1 MQQRCFGKLS
11 MTFRLTIDS
20 SFQAAKVPLF
30 SRTGPFPTLPVRA
43 LSAVNPFI
51 FRYKWHFLAGVL
63 FVALSTL
70 LAIFPAQLVRYAFDL
85 VNEGIDLY
93 HLYAG
98 TQAQRGVYQLFGRNV
113 LFYGVLIIVLA
124 LLRGIFLFFMRQTL
138 IVMSRHIENDQ
149 KNQIYQHYQSLPLSF
164 YRRHSTGDL
173 MSRISED
180 VSRVRMY
187 LGPAIMYFLQL
198 VLLFVLIVP
207 LMLLVNVKLTLYTLA
222 PLPLLSV
229 SIFYVNNLIERK
241 SDQIQRSLA
250 AMTTFTQEAFSGIRV
265 LKSFARQADSHA
277 QFTKASNEYKEKS
290 LSLNFV
296 NSLFFPLILFLVG
309 LSTLI
314 TVWVG
319 GQEVI
324 RGTITTGTIAEF
336 LIYVNLL
343 TWPVTAL
350 GWTSSLVQRAEAS
363 QARINEFLDQK
374 TDIVSRQ
381 NVQRE
386 LVGDIVFE
394 NVSFTYPDTGI
405 QALKEVSFRVRPGQT
420 LAVIGNTGSGKSTV
434 AALLCRL
441 YDVSAGS
448 ISVDGTDV
456 RDYSLTAL
464 RGQIGY
470 VPQDVFLF
478 SDTIRNN
485 INFGLDQPTE
495 ARMLQAAK
503 DADVY
508 ENILAF
514 PEGFDTK
521 VGERG
526 ITLSGGQ
533 KQRVSM
539 ARALVKEPKILI
551 LDDSLSA
558 VDTKTENAILGSLQR
573 IMAQRTSLII
583 SHRVSSV
590 KLADEILVL
599 DDGTIVQ
606 HGTHDALMADAEGL
620 YRALYDRQLQTEE
633 A

>member
-1 MQQRCFGKLS
+1 M
-11 MTFRLTIDS
+11 
-20 SFQAAKVPLF
+20 
-30 SRTGPFPTLPVRA
+30 PTRA
-43 LSAVNPFI
+43 LAAVNPHI
-51 FRYKWHFLAGVL
+51 FRYKWHFLGGVL
-63 FVALSTL
+63 FVILSTL
-70 LAIFPAQLVRYAFDL
+70 LTIFPAQLVRYSFDL

-98 TQAQRGVYQLFGRNV
+98 TRAQAGVYQLFGRNV
-113 LFYGVLIIVLA
+113 LFYGMVIIVLA

-138 IVMSRHIENDQ
+138 IVLSRRVENDQ

-180 VSRVRMY
+180 VGRVRMY
-187 LGPAIMYFLQL
+187 LGPGIMYFLQL
-198 VLLFVLIVP
+198 VLLFVLVVP
-207 LMLLVNVKLTLYTLA
+207 LMLLVNVKLTVLTLL
-222 PLPLLSV
+222 PLPILSV
-229 SIFYVNNLIERK
+229 SIFYVNNLIEKK
-241 SDQIQRSLA
+241 SDDIQRALA

-265 LKSFARQADSHA
+265 LKSFVRQQDSA
-277 QFTKASNEYKEKS
+277 EQFQVSTNEYKDKS

-309 LSTLI
+309 ISTI
-314 TVWVG
+314 VTVWIG

-324 RGTITTGTIAEF
+324 RGTITTGSIAEF
-336 LIYVNLL
+336 IIYVNLL

-363 QARINEFLDQK
+363 QARINEFLDEK

-381 NVQRE
+381 NVVRE
-386 LVGDIVFE
+386 ITGDIVFDH
-394 NVSFTYPDTGI
+394 VTFTYPDTGI
-405 QALKEVSFRVRPGQT
+405 KALRDVSFRIRPGQT
-420 LAVIGNTGSGKSTV
+420 LAIIGNTGSGKSTI

-441 YDVSAGS
+441 YDVTSGG
-448 ISVDGTDV
+448 IRVDDVDV
-456 RDYSLTAL
+456 RDYALTSL
-464 RGQIGY
+464 REQIGY

-478 SDTIRNN
+478 SDSIRNN
-485 INFGLDQPTE
+485 INFGLDQPDE
-495 ARMLQAAK
+495 ARMAQAAR

-508 ENILAF
+508 DNIIRF

-558 VDTKTENAILGSLQR
+558 VDTKTENAILDSLQR
-573 IMAQRTSLII
+573 VMKNRTSLII

-590 KLADEILVL
+590 KLADEILVI
-599 DDGTIVQ
+599 DDGQIVQ
-606 HGTHDALMADAEGL
+606 HGPHATLMAEADGL
-620 YRALYDRQLQTEE
+620 YRALYERQLQTEVVE
-633 A
+633 

>member
-1 MQQRCFGKLS
+1 M
-11 MTFRLTIDS
+11 I
-20 SFQAAKVPLF
+20 
-30 SRTGPFPTLPVRA
+30 
-43 LSAVNPFI
+43 
-51 FRYKWHFLAGVL
+51 RYKWHFLGGVL

-70 LAIFPAQLVRYAFDL
+70 LAIFPAQIVRYAFDL
-85 VNEGIDLY
+85 VSEGIDLY

-98 TQAQRGVYQLFGRNV
+98 TQAQSGVYELFGRNV
-113 LFYGVLIIVLA
+113 LLYGILILVMA

-138 IVMSRHIENDQ
+138 IVMSRHVENDQ
-149 KNQIYQHYQSLPLSF
+149 KNEIYQHYQSLPLSF

-180 VSRVRMY
+180 VGRVRMY
-187 LGPAIMYFLQL
+187 IGPALMYFMQL
-198 VLLFVLIVP
+198 VILFVLIVP
-207 LMLLVNVKLTLYTLA
+207 LMFMVNVKLTIYTLL
-222 PLPLLSV
+222 PLPILSV
-229 SIFYVNNLIERK
+229 SIFYVNNLIEKK
-241 SDQIQRSLA
+241 SDEIQRSLA
-250 AMTTFTQEAFSGIRV
+250 SMTTFVQEAFSGIRV
-265 LKSFARQADSHA
+265 LKSFVREEDSHR
-277 QFTKASNEYKEKS
+277 QFAEASEHYKEKS

-309 LSTLI
+309 LSTI
-314 TVWVG
+314 VTVWLG

-324 RGTITTGTIAEF
+324 RGTITTGSIAEF

-363 QARINEFLDQK
+363 QARINEFLHQQ

-381 NVQRE
+381 NLE
-386 LVGDIVFE
+386 LDIKGDIVFDH
-394 NVSFTYPDTGI
+394 VTFTYPDTGI
-405 QALKEVSFRVRPGQT
+405 QALRNVSFRIRPGQT
-420 LAVIGNTGSGKSTV
+420 LAVIGNTGAGKSTV
-434 AALLCRL
+434 AALLSRL
-441 YDVSAGS
+441 YDVTSGS
-448 ISVDGTDV
+448 ILIDGVDV
-456 RDYSLTAL
+456 RDLSLRAL

-478 SDTIRNN
+478 SDSIRNN
-485 INFGLDQPTE
+485 INFGLDEPNE
-495 ARMLQAAK
+495 DKMLQAAK
-503 DADVY
+503 DANVY
-508 ENILAF
+508 ENILRF

-533 KQRVSM
+533 KQRVSI

-551 LDDSLSA
+551 LDDALSA
-558 VDTKTENAILGSLQR
+558 VDTNTENAILGALQR
-573 IMAQRTSLII
+573 IMHNRTSLII

-599 DDGTIVQ
+599 DDGQIVQ
-606 HGTHDALMADAEGL
+606 HGTHEDLMRDEQGL
-620 YRALYDRQLQTEE
+620 YRALYERQLQSEE